1 MEEHKSYI
9 TDSTGRETEL
19 SQHGIYFA
27 RGGAIELLTF
37 QSMEQVL
44 ANDWQEEDGLEIHTK
59 SIVRT
64 CPYINLRFII
74 VVALESSLRK
84 GWLSFVSSWIVIF

>member
-27 RGGAIELLTF
+27 RGGGGVAHVSERG
-37 QSMEQVL
+37 
-44 ANDWQEEDGLEIHTK
+44 A
-59 SIVRT
+59 SI
-64 CPYINLRFII
+64 
-74 VVALESSLRK
+74 
-84 GWLSFVSSWIVIF
+84 G